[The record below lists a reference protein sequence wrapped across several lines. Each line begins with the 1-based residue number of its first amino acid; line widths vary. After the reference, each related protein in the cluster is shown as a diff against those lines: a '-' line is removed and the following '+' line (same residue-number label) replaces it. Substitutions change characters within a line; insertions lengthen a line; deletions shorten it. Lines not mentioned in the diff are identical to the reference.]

1 MLRTPALYPTL
12 HWSGDAGEV
21 SYVFGLF
28 HLWVQHSYEDC
39 RTKSTINSNNC
50 LRKHLIFFHQ
60 WCFPPPFFVFW
71 SFVFNHFLGFLSG
84 WGNCKLLMFGNI
96 IRKYEMPASALQL
109 IQVHANHRDIHTMH
123 NWYIHYIKLCCMPW
137 MWLENSYGTTSI
149 ISFPGRFVH
158 EPILAS
164 PPMRFRQR
172 DCC

>member
-1 MLRTPALYPTL
+1 MCNK
-12 HWSGDAGEV
+12 E
-21 SYVFGLF
+21 
-28 HLWVQHSYEDC
+28 
-39 RTKSTINSNNC
+39 
-50 LRKHLIFFHQ
+50 IFWFWTHFKDVKIFQ
-60 WCFPPPFFVFW
+60 SFASIGRFDLVFVFL

-158 EPILAS
+158 EPILARPTDEVS
-164 PPMRFRQR
+164 ATWLLLRRSGSGSY
-172 DCC
+172 